1 MLATLVLAVVVQSPP
16 VASTPTDPGL
26 ERGVVLVEKGDA
38 AAAVAELD
46 GAVRRLSAER
56 RFNELARAHLYL
68 GAAYVL
74 LGQDQAARASFK
86 EALHWSEFD
95 RFAHGRVPP
104 KVIEFFAQ
112 VLKDTG
118 RAGGPPPEI
127 PLGVTTLE
135 LPWTGCCLEVFLPPG
150 TRQVVVDATGAGD
163 FRSLAAAIRSEPS
176 ARILVRPGVYRE
188 SLRLDRPVALIGEG
202 PREAIVIESEGA
214 PALAMST
221 SFALVEGV
229 TIRARPA
236 GSAAPF
242 AVEVAQG
249 QLVLRG
255 CDVSSQ
261 ALSAVAA
268 HDGGTAVLENCLV
281 HDTRDAGVFAFAGGR
296 ATVQGGVFRGCRI
309 GADVRGGTL
318 EMSQTR
324 VERSTGVGILLE
336 AGSRAT
342 LDAVDVSGS
351 GDVNLAVSGAEATV
365 RGGRIHDGRRGVT
378 VGERAH
384 LSLEGVDIVG
394 HSSTGLGLGMGGRVS
409 MKGGSVVKSE
419 ETGILLDQAELLLED
434 GLVEDNR
441 MSGLVVRR
449 GGTATARRTTF
460 HKNRGY
466 GVLVLVGGSVTVED
480 STLSGNRAGS
490 FHAERGG
497 LLTRIGNK
505 D

>member
-1 MLATLVLAVVVQSPP
+1 MLATLVLAVVVQSPS
-16 VASTPTDPGL
+16 VASTPRDPGL

-68 GAAYVL
+68 GAAYVV
-74 LGQDQAARASFK
+74 LGQDRAARASFK
-86 EALHWSEFD
+86 EALRWSEV
-95 RFAHGRVPP
+95 RFAKGRMPP
-104 KVIEFFAQ
+104 MVIDVFAE

-118 RAGGPPPEI
+118 RAGGAPPE
-127 PLGVTTLE
+127 PEAGVWYE
-135 LPWTGCCLEVFLPPG
+135 APSTGCCLEVFLPPG
-150 TRQVVVDATGAGD
+150 TRQVVVDAKGAGD

-176 ARILVRPGVYRE
+176 VRILVRPGIYRE

-221 SFALVEGV
+221 PFALVEGV

-236 GSAAPF
+236 GSASPF

-255 CDVSSQ
+255 CDLSSE
-261 ALSAVAA
+261 ALSVVTA
-268 HDGGTAVLENCLV
+268 HDAGTAVLENCLV

-296 ATVQGGVFRGCRI
+296 ATVQGGVVRGCRL

-324 VERSTGVGILLE
+324 VERSTGIGILLE

-342 LDAVDVSGS
+342 LDAVDVSAS

-449 GGTATARRTTF
+449 GGTATARRTAF

-466 GVLVLVGGSVTVED
+466 GVLVLGGGSVTVEA

-490 FHAERGG
+490 FHAEGGG